1 MPTKI
6 GEKLIARALALM
18 ADGKERDYFDLAHDL
33 GVSAQS
39 GLNVSK
45 ILHARKLV
53 FACDVRKVPS
63 NGLLRPVY
71 RIGNEPDSVSLKR
84 VKPADE
90 GRQYIK
96 SEREWLEES
105 RASGSVIFR
114 HPQDV
119 AFFGE
124 YQKESAMSQ

>member
-1 MPTKI
+1 MATKI
-6 GEKLIARALALM
+6 GEALIARALELM
-18 ADGKERDYFDLAHDL
+18 RDGRERDYYDLAHDL

-53 FACDVRKVPS
+53 FVCNGRKAPS
-63 NGLLRPVY
+63 NGLIRPVY
-71 RIGNEPDSVSLKR
+71 RIGNEPDATTLKR
-84 VKPADE
+84 IKPADE
-90 GRQYIK
+90 GRQYLK

-105 RASGSVIFR
+105 RASGSVVFR

-124 YQKESAMSQ
+124 YRGSRA